1 MLFNMV
7 VNMASSTAPVSALL
21 EVHQVLVVMLLAKDQ
36 EQISIRLE
44 QVQAKELD
52 SQVMVVLQE
61 EELE

>member
-7 VNMASSTAPVSALL
+7 VNMASSTAPASALV
-21 EVHQVLVVMLLAKDQ
+21 EVHLVLVVKLLAKDQ
-36 EQISIRLE
+36 AWTSIRLE

-61 EELE
+61 